1 MLKIKENIYGEKNM
15 SRADILNKSE
25 EEFKRYTGIPQWLF
39 WEMTAVLIWARRD
52 KLAKGGRKPKLRSWE
67 IMLMTLEYWREY
79 RTFFHIS
86 VNYGI
91 SESNC
96 WKIIVWVE
104 DLLIKS
110 GKYNLPGKKVLL
122 ESPEDYE
129 VIQTDATESP
139 IERPKKTEFGTK
151 SQSKTGKTNRNG
163 GIQGRKSVIR

>member
-1 MLKIKENIYGEKNM
+1 MLKIKENIFWRKNM

-25 EEFKRYTGIPQWLF
+25 EEFRRYTGIPEWQF
-39 WEMTAVLIWARRD
+39 WEMTAVLVRARGE
-52 KLAKGGRKPKLRSWE
+52 KLSKGGRKPSLLCWE
-67 IMLMTLEYWREY
+67 VMLMTLEYWREY

-122 ESPEDYE
+122 ERAEDYE
-129 VIQTDATESP
+129 VVQTDATESP
-139 IERPKKTEFGTK
+139 IERPKKTGFAVRR
-151 SQSKTGKTNRNG
+151 QSKTAKTNRNG
-163 GIQGRKSVIR
+163 GTQGRKSATR